1 MGNAQALRG
10 EEGRDKLRKATGI
23 GTHESIRRYPNGATH
38 YIEDIVSARR
48 QTRGTETSKY
58 PEEKKT
64 KVIPL
69 VVASERGL
77 AQTGAV
83 KATPGLQDHAIDCAM
98 NQNPLERGTK
108 EGDSP
113 VQVKRVNHSGILS
126 SAGHEKSCM
135 KQSGPS
141 DKAKYS

>member
-10 EEGRDKLRKATGI
+10 DEGRDKLRKATGI
-23 GTHESIRRYPNGATH
+23 GTHELIRRYPNGATH
-38 YIEDIVSARR
+38 YIEDIVSERK
-48 QTRGTETSKY
+48 QTRRTETSKY

-77 AQTGAV
+77 AQTNIVTAML
-83 KATPGLQDHAIDCAM
+83 GLQDHDLDCAM
-98 NQNPLERGTK
+98 NQNTLEKVTE

-113 VQVKRVNHSGILS
+113 VQVKSVNYSGILS
-126 SAGHEKSCM
+126 SAGHE
-135 KQSGPS
+135 
-141 DKAKYS
+141 